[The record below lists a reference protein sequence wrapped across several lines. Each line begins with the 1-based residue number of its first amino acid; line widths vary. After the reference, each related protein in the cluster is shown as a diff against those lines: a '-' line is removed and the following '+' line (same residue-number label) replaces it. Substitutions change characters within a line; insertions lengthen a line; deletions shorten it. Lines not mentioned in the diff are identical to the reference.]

1 MKKKNFKG
9 RCVKRTIPKCRGVCR
24 TYNDIQYAYADVLA
38 KMADMAEIAEFQ
50 CNVPIE
56 VLGEEYTT
64 DFLCVK
70 EGGDMFVR
78 ECVSRKKLSFPQTCK
93 LLDASRNFWARRNIT
108 DWAIVVEKEE
118 QENGK
123 E

>member
-9 RCVKRTIPKCRGVCR
+9 RCVKRTIQKCRGVCR

-38 KMADMAEIAEFQ
+38 EMEIAEFQ
-50 CNVPIE
+50 CNVPI
-56 VLGEEYTT
+56 LDGEYTT

-118 QENGK
+118 QEYGK